1 MPPGPQTGRALPLQ
15 RGGTEW
21 VCYGCF
27 VIAEVHREWQRRNAS
42 ELSERQFIDAL
53 SAAVR
58 AFAATER
65 L

>member
-1 MPPGPQTGRALPLQ
+1 MAMVRALPLQ

-27 VIAEVHREWQRRNAS
+27 VINQVHREWQRRNAT

-58 AFAATER
+58 AFSATER

>member
-1 MPPGPQTGRALPLQ
+1 MAMVRALPLQ

-27 VIAEVHREWQRRNAS
+27 VIAEVRREWQRRNAS
-42 ELSERQFIDAL
+42 EMSERQFIDAL

-58 AFAATER
+58 KFSATER